1 MGCEDAIQ
9 YGALMLPLHIGR
21 DNKAMKSAIEK
32 HGLDAQTVRALYG
45 GVICR
50 IAMKPKLVSK
60 PLVAGLVFL
69 LMGGAFV
76 WLENTFYQYLDEDG
90 VLHESMFLP
99 LGALF
104 ILIGIV
110 MLIFAVAGKTIA
122 VIRQR
127 NS

>member
-1 MGCEDAIQ
+1 
-9 YGALMLPLHIGR
+9 
-21 DNKAMKSAIEK
+21 
-32 HGLDAQTVRALYG
+32 
-45 GVICR
+45 
-50 IAMKPKLVSK
+50 MKPKLVSK
-60 PLVAGLVFL
+60 PLVAGLVFV

-104 ILIGIV
+104 MLIGIV
-110 MLIFAVAGKTIA
+110 MLIFAVAGKTIGA
-122 VIRQR
+122 IRQG

>member
-1 MGCEDAIQ
+1 MGAVVLVSQIVIVVTKQ
-9 YGALMLPLHIGR
+9 LKIAHKKPW
-21 DNKAMKSAIEK
+21 A
-32 HGLDAQTVRALYG
+32 GLASLALYG

-60 PLVAGLVFL
+60 PLVAGLVL
-69 LMGGAFV
+69 LLVGGVFV

-110 MLIFAVAGKTIA
+110 MLFFAAAGTIIA
-122 VIRQR
+122 AIRQR
-127 NS
+127 KS

>member
-1 MGCEDAIQ
+1 MG
-9 YGALMLPLHIGR
+9 
-21 DNKAMKSAIEK
+21 S
-32 HGLDAQTVRALYG
+32 
-45 GVICR
+45 
-50 IAMKPKLVSK
+50 
-60 PLVAGLVFL
+60 
-69 LMGGAFV
+69 AFV

-110 MLIFAVAGKTIA
+110 MLVFAVAGKIIA
-122 VIRQR
+122 AIRQR

>member
-1 MGCEDAIQ
+1 
-9 YGALMLPLHIGR
+9 
-21 DNKAMKSAIEK
+21 
-32 HGLDAQTVRALYG
+32 
-45 GVICR
+45 
-50 IAMKPKLVSK
+50 MKPKLVSK

-110 MLIFAVAGKTIA
+110 MLVFATAGKIVIA
-122 VIRQR
+122 IRQR